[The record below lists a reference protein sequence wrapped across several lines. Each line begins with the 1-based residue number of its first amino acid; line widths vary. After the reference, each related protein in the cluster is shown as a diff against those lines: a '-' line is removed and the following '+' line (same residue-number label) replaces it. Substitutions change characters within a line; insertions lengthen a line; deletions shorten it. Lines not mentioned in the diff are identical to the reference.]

1 MLTEIF
7 KPQPENTKGKI
18 NMNTSLT
25 LPDIY
30 RTQHVRRWHIVQSKR
45 EQTVAEHSFMV
56 AMISM
61 AIMKE
66 FEITSPEVRS
76 LVFEWALI
84 HDLPEVVLG
93 DTVSPVKAK
102 AKQAFKIME
111 DIVDPELRFFEED
124 LPDVIIRIVKAA
136 DYIDALKFLDAE
148 GVNGQAKSIFT
159 RLYSDFFE
167 HLDASQELHPKWPWY
182 NCDRVLHQ
190 IMSGHETFIDNLV

>member
-1 MLTEIF
+1 
-7 KPQPENTKGKI
+7 
-18 NMNTSLT
+18 MNTSLT

-66 FEITSPEVRS
+66 FEITSPETRS
-76 LVFEWALI
+76 LVFEWALM

-111 DIVDPELRFFEED
+111 DMVDPKLRVFEEV
-124 LPDVIIRIVKAA
+124 LPDIIIRIVKAA
-136 DYIDALKFLDAE
+136 DYIDALKFLDTE

-167 HLDASQELHPKWPWY
+167 HLDSSQELHPKYPWR